1 MSVMIKFIEVVA
13 IFAKITNEQIVSTSV
28 AM

>member
-1 MSVMIKFIEVVA
+1 MSVMIKFIGAVV